1 MEDVSDTIVPEKP
14 PYGSEDHQEDCITKS
29 AENVKDEDTKNKK
42 NSANQELQGK
52 CAGQA
57 ARACKTGEKSKPS
70 SYKKRAANQKS
81 AKHAK
86 KGRKGTASKE
96 TPAAQNDMVGSSL
109 VATEE
114 APAENKEESK
124 KTEAS
129 AETEEAPASTE
140 ASAPTEEAPISTEVP
155 VAPAST
161 EASSETEVKSMKTEA
176 PAETEE
182 ESVKVET
189 SAKPE
194 EAPAT
199 TETPAKSLND
209 APTQLLSPPAGKA
222 SQPPTS
228 TSRSIRH
235 DVVGEELKAERKRV
249 RKRKASPGKLAEVDE
264 EASKELLRAVEFS
277 SNAAEED
284 YREKERSLPG
294 QKKRAEGA

>member
-140 ASAPTEEAPISTEVP
+140 ASAPTE
-155 VAPAST
+155 
-161 EASSETEVKSMKTEA
+161 VKSMKTEA